1 MSKKRLAAFALLFI
15 LFLAQNFLNYLFPQ
29 NVPPIL
35 LVGLVYYSL
44 KEGWRFGAVL
54 GLFTGML
61 LELFGQGALG
71 FYLIQMI
78 VLGTLSGWASA
89 AIFPDGLLTE
99 ILFPVLGAYLAM
111 LSEVIFTQANTAG
124 LVSASCL
131 LLAFRPWILLG
142 TSVFSLFFFSWLQ
155 RAPSRRKNSWQ
166 L

>member
-1 MSKKRLAAFALLFI
+1 MSKRRLAAFGLLFI

-35 LVGLVYYSL
+35 LVGLIYYSL
-44 KEGWRFGAVL
+44 KEGWRFGTVL

-71 FYLIQMI
+71 FYLIQMT
-78 VLGTLSGWASA
+78 VLGALSGWASF

-99 ILFPVLGAYLAM
+99 ILFPVLGAYLSM
-111 LSEVIFTQANTAG
+111 LSEVIFTQVSTAG
-124 LVSASCL
+124 FASASCL
-131 LLAFRPWILLG
+131 VLAFRPWVLLG
-142 TSVFSLFFFSWLQ
+142 TPIFSLFLFSWLQ
-155 RAPSRRKNSWQ
+155 RALSRRRNSWQ